1 MVGEDQHKIFE
12 GIRQSK
18 AAALEE
24 QQQERRAGLT
34 GPLVLTP
41 HMTRALQRNIIM
53 PHVTRGRGGRGAP
66 LNQDDRDDVS
76 TKRKS
81 KTYLA
86 LLVCLLAFVKET
98 FFTKHQRCMPPIPER
113 LPSSNQ
119 ESQATPPLWLRLLL
133 LPCGYRAQE
142 RLWIHDVDLAR
153 GAVVIVNHSS
163 WSVDLGRFQ
172 LCNEEGRQKFDF
184 PSHGFIVPAHG
195 RVQVHCG
202 AAPPSPMAIR
212 GHGAAAGAGGGGVTN
227 ELFLYWQP
235 EQNEPVLAREGDAVY
250 LWDAHGRIVSALAKS
265 GDGSSKRYAPST
277 AERLHNSF
285 HNLSQVSSQ
294 LVQRFVAR
302 LMVCRHES

>member
-1 MVGEDQHKIFE
+1 
-12 GIRQSK
+12 
-18 AAALEE
+18 
-24 QQQERRAGLT
+24 
-34 GPLVLTP
+34 
-41 HMTRALQRNIIM
+41 
-53 PHVTRGRGGRGAP
+53 
-66 LNQDDRDDVS
+66 
-76 TKRKS
+76 
-81 KTYLA
+81 
-86 LLVCLLAFVKET
+86 
-98 FFTKHQRCMPPIPER
+98 MPPIPER
-113 LPSSNQ
+113 LSSSNQ

-133 LPCGYRAQE
+133 LPCGYRAQD

-172 LCNEEGRQKFDF
+172 LSNEEGRQKFDF

-250 LWDAHGRIVSALAKS
+250 LWDAQGRIVSALAKS